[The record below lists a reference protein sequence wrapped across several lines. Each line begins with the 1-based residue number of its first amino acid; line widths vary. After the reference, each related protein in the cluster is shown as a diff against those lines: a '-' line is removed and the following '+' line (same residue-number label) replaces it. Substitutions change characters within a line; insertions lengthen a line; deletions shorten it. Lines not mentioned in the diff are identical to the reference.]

1 MLLFSGLMRY
11 LGRQQRKLEER
22 PAERLYQSILQASR
36 QPNLYTEFEVHDHLD
51 SRFDMLCLHM
61 SLLMGRLR
69 LLPEDV
75 HKPLNQELFDR
86 FFADMDFTLREM
98 GVGDLGVGKRV
109 RKMSEAFMGRL
120 LAYTKSLERN
130 DKMELALVLARNI
143 RRSHDSND
151 ADRRMADYVLQSRD
165 RLSAVGDNE
174 MQAGTVDLVAILA
187 LHGDRHG

>member
-1 MLLFSGLMRY
+1 MLLFSRLMRY
-11 LGRQQRKLEER
+11 LGRQQRKLEGR

-51 SRFDMLCLHM
+51 SRFDMLCLHI

-69 LLPEDV
+69 MLPEDV

-130 DKMELALVLARNI
+130 DEVELALVLARNI
-143 RRSHDSND
+143 RRSHDCND
-151 ADRRMADYVLQSRD
+151 VDKRMADYVLESRD
-165 RLSAVGDNE
+165 RLLAVSDNE

-187 LHGDRHG
+187 LHGDSHG

>member
-1 MLLFSGLMRY
+1 MLLFSRLMRY

-36 QPNLYTEFEVHDHLD
+36 QPDLYTEFEVHDHLD
-51 SRFDMLCLHM
+51 SRFDMLCLHI

-69 LLPEDV
+69 MLPEDV

-120 LAYTKSLERN
+120 LAYNKSLERN
-130 DKMELALVLARNI
+130 NKMELALVLARNI

-151 ADRRMADYVLQSRD
+151 ADTRMADYVLESRD
-165 RLSAVGDNE
+165 RLSAVSDNE

>member
-1 MLLFSGLMRY
+1 MLLFSRLMRY

-51 SRFDMLCLHM
+51 SRFDMLCLHI

-69 LLPEDV
+69 MLPEDV

-86 FFADMDFTLREM
+86 FFADMDFTLGEM

-187 LHGDRHG
+187 LHGDSHG

>member
-1 MLLFSGLMRY
+1 MLLFSRLMRY
-11 LGRQQRKLEER
+11 LGRQQRKLEGR

-51 SRFDMLCLHM
+51 SRFDMLCLHI

-69 LLPEDV
+69 MLPEDV

-187 LHGDRHG
+187 LHGDSHG

>member
-1 MLLFSGLMRY
+1 MLLFSRLMRY

-36 QPNLYTEFEVHDHLD
+36 QPNLYIEFEVHDHLD
-51 SRFDMLCLHM
+51 SRFDMLCLHI
-61 SLLMGRLR
+61 SLLMERLR
-69 LLPEDV
+69 MLPEDV

-151 ADRRMADYVLQSRD
+151 ADRRMADYVLESRD
-165 RLSAVGDNE
+165 RLSAVSDNE

-187 LHGDRHG
+187 LHGDSHG

>member
-1 MLLFSGLMRY
+1 MLLFSRLMRY

-36 QPNLYTEFEVHDHLD
+36 QPDLYTEFEVHDHLD
-51 SRFDMLCLHM
+51 SRFDMLCLHI

-69 LLPEDV
+69 MLPEEV

-120 LAYTKSLERN
+120 LAYDKSLERN
-130 DKMELALVLARNI
+130 NKMELALVLARNI

-151 ADRRMADYVLQSRD
+151 ADRRMADYVLESRD
-165 RLSAVGDNE
+165 RLSAVGNNE
-174 MQAGTVDLVAILA
+174 MQAGTVDLVAIFA
-187 LHGDRHG
+187 LHGDSHG

>member
-1 MLLFSGLMRY
+1 MLLFSRLIRY
-11 LGRQQRKLEER
+11 LGTQQRKLEER

-51 SRFDMLCLHM
+51 SRFDMLCLHI

-69 LLPEDV
+69 MLPEDV

-120 LAYTKSLERN
+120 LAYTKSLEKN
-130 DKMELALVLARNI
+130 NKTELALILARNI
-143 RRSHDSND
+143 RRSLECND
-151 ADRRMADYVLQSRD
+151 ADRRMADYVLESRD
-165 RLSAVGDNE
+165 RLSAVSDNE

-187 LHGDRHG
+187 LHGDSHG

>member
-1 MLLFSGLMRY
+1 MLLFSRLMRY
-11 LGRQQRKLEER
+11 LGRQQRKLEGR

-51 SRFDMLCLHM
+51 SRFDMLCLHI

-69 LLPEDV
+69 MLPEDV

-143 RRSHDSND
+143 RRSHESND
-151 ADRRMADYVLQSRD
+151 ADRRMADYVLQCRD

-187 LHGDRHG
+187 LHGDSHG

>member
-1 MLLFSGLMRY
+1 MLLFSRLMRF
-11 LGRQQRKLEER
+11 LAAQQRKLEAR
-22 PAERLYQSILQASR
+22 PAERLYQSILEASR

-51 SRFDMLCLHM
+51 SRFDMLCLHI

-69 LLPEDV
+69 MLPEDV

-98 GVGDLGVGKRV
+98 GAGDLGVGKRV

-151 ADRRMADYVLQSRD
+151 VDRRMADYVLESRD
-165 RLSAVGDNE
+165 RLSAVSDNE
-174 MQAGTVDLVAILA
+174 LQAGTVDLVAIFA
-187 LHGDRHG
+187 LHGDNHG

>member
-1 MLLFSGLMRY
+1 MLLFSRLMRY
-11 LGRQQRKLEER
+11 LGRQQRKLEGR

-51 SRFDMLCLHM
+51 SRFDMLCLHI
-61 SLLMGRLR
+61 SLLMGRIR
-69 LLPEDV
+69 MLPEDV

-120 LAYTKSLERN
+120 MAYTESLERN

-151 ADRRMADYVLQSRD
+151 ADRRMADYVLKSRD
-165 RLSAVGDNE
+165 RLSAVSDNE

-187 LHGDRHG
+187 LHGDSLG

>member
-1 MLLFSGLMRY
+1 MLLFSRLMRY
-11 LGRQQRKLEER
+11 LGRQQRKLEGR

-51 SRFDMLCLHM
+51 SRFDMLCLHI

-69 LLPEDV
+69 MLPEDV

-120 LAYTKSLERN
+120 IAYTESLEKN
-130 DKMELALVLARNI
+130 DKTELALVLARNI
-143 RRSHDSND
+143 KRSHDFND
-151 ADRRMADYVLQSRD
+151 EDRRMADYVLKSRD
-165 RLSAVGDNE
+165 RLSAVSDNE
-174 MQAGTVDLVAILA
+174 MQAGTVDLVAILS
-187 LHGDRHG
+187 LHGDSHG

>member
-1 MLLFSGLMRY
+1 MLLFSRLIRY
-11 LGRQQRKLEER
+11 LGRQQRKLEGR

-51 SRFDMLCLHM
+51 SRFDMLCLHI

-69 LLPEDV
+69 MLPEDV

-151 ADRRMADYVLQSRD
+151 ADRRMADYVLESRD
-165 RLSAVGDNE
+165 RLSAVSDNE

-187 LHGDRHG
+187 LHGDSNG

>member
-1 MLLFSGLMRY
+1 MLLFSRLMRY
-11 LGRQQRKLEER
+11 LGRQQRKLEGR

-51 SRFDMLCLHM
+51 SRFDMLCLHI

-69 LLPEDV
+69 MLPEDV

-187 LHGDRHG
+187 LDGDSHG

>member
-1 MLLFSGLMRY
+1 MLLFSRLMRY
-11 LGRQQRKLEER
+11 LGTQQRKLEER
-22 PAERLYQSILQASR
+22 PAERLYQSILKASR

-51 SRFDMLCLHM
+51 SRFDMLCLHI

-69 LLPEDV
+69 MLPEDV

-130 DKMELALVLARNI
+130 DKTELALVLARNI
-143 RRSHDSND
+143 RRSHYCND
-151 ADRRMADYVLQSRD
+151 ADRRMADYVLESRD
-165 RLSAVGDNE
+165 RLSAVSDNE

-187 LHGDRHG
+187 LHGDSHG

>member
-1 MLLFSGLMRY
+1 M
-11 LGRQQRKLEER
+11 
-22 PAERLYQSILQASR
+22 
-36 QPNLYTEFEVHDHLD
+36 
-51 SRFDMLCLHM
+51 
-61 SLLMGRLR
+61 
-69 LLPEDV
+69 LPEEV

-120 LAYTKSLERN
+120 LAYDKSLERN
-130 DKMELALVLARNI
+130 NKMELALVLARNI

-151 ADRRMADYVLQSRD
+151 ADTRMADYVLESRD

-187 LHGDRHG
+187 LHGDSNG

>member
-1 MLLFSGLMRY
+1 MLLFSRLMRY
-11 LGRQQRKLEER
+11 LGAQQRKLEER

-36 QPNLYTEFEVHDHLD
+36 QPILYTEFEVHDHLD
-51 SRFDMLCLHM
+51 SRFDMLCLHI
-61 SLLMGRLR
+61 SLLMVRLR
-69 LLPEDV
+69 MLPEDV

-143 RRSHDSND
+143 RRSHVSND
-151 ADRRMADYVLQSRD
+151 ADRRMADYVLESRD
-165 RLSAVGDNE
+165 RLLAVSDNE

-187 LHGDRHG
+187 LHGDSHG

>member
-1 MLLFSGLMRY
+1 MLLFSRLMRY
-11 LGRQQRKLEER
+11 LGRQQRKLEGR

-51 SRFDMLCLHM
+51 SRFDMLCLHI

-69 LLPEDV
+69 MLPEDV

-120 LAYTKSLERN
+120 LAYTKSLESN

-187 LHGDRHG
+187 LHGDSHG

>member
-1 MLLFSGLMRY
+1 MRF
-11 LGRQQRKLEER
+11 LGAQQRKLEAN

-36 QPNLYTEFEVHDHLD
+36 HPNLYTEFGVHDHLD
-51 SRFDMLCLHM
+51 SRFDMLCLHI

-69 LLPEDV
+69 MLPEDV

-120 LAYTKSLERN
+120 LAYTKSLEKN
-130 DKMELALVLARNI
+130 DKTELSQVLARNI
-143 RRSHDSND
+143 RRANDCSD
-151 ADRRMADYVLQSRD
+151 ADRRMADYVLKSRD
-165 RLSAVGDNE
+165 RLLAVSDTE
-174 MQAGTVDLVAILA
+174 MQAGTVDLVSILA
-187 LHGDRHG
+187 LHGNNHG

>member
-1 MLLFSGLMRY
+1 MLLFSRLMHY

-36 QPNLYTEFEVHDHLD
+36 QPDLYTEFEVNDHLD
-51 SRFDMLCLHM
+51 SRFDMLCLHI

-69 LLPEDV
+69 MLPEDV

-143 RRSHDSND
+143 RRSHDCND
-151 ADRRMADYVLQSRD
+151 KDRRMADYVLESRD
-165 RLSAVGDNE
+165 RLSAVSDNE
-174 MQAGTVDLVAILA
+174 MQAGTVDLVSILA
-187 LHGDRHG
+187 LHGDSHG

>member
-1 MLLFSGLMRY
+1 MLLFSRLMRY

-22 PAERLYQSILQASR
+22 PAERLYQSILQVSR

-51 SRFDMLCLHM
+51 SRFDMLCLHI

-69 LLPEDV
+69 MLPEDV

-130 DKMELALVLARNI
+130 DKIELALVLARNI

-151 ADRRMADYVLQSRD
+151 ADRRMADYVLESRD

-187 LHGDRHG
+187 LHGDSYG

>member
-1 MLLFSGLMRY
+1 MLLFSRLMRY
-11 LGRQQRKLEER
+11 LGRQQRKLEGR

-51 SRFDMLCLHM
+51 SRFDMLCLHI

-69 LLPEDV
+69 MLPEEV

-120 LAYTKSLERN
+120 IAYTKSLERN

-187 LHGDRHG
+187 LHGDSHG

>member
-1 MLLFSGLMRY
+1 MLLFSRLMRY
-11 LGRQQRKLEER
+11 LGKQQRKLEAR

-36 QPNLYTEFEVHDHLD
+36 QPYLYTEFEVHDHLD

-69 LLPEDV
+69 MMPEDE
-75 HKPLNQELFDR
+75 HKALNQELFDR

-151 ADRRMADYVLQSRD
+151 ADRRMADYVLESRD
-165 RLSAVGDNE
+165 RLSAVSDNE
-174 MQAGTVDLVAILA
+174 MQAGTVDLVSILA
-187 LHGDRHG
+187 LHGDSYG

>member
-1 MLLFSGLMRY
+1 MLLFSRLMRY
-11 LGRQQRKLEER
+11 LGRQQRKLEGR

-51 SRFDMLCLHM
+51 SRFDMLCLHI

-69 LLPEDV
+69 MLPEDV

-143 RRSHDSND
+143 RRSHESND
-151 ADRRMADYVLQSRD
+151 ADRLMADYVLQCRD

-187 LHGDRHG
+187 LHGDTHG

>member
-1 MLLFSGLMRY
+1 MLLFSRLMRY

-51 SRFDMLCLHM
+51 SRFDMLCLHI

-69 LLPEDV
+69 MLPEDV

-130 DKMELALVLARNI
+130 DKTELALVLARNI
-143 RRSHDSND
+143 RRSHDFND
-151 ADRRMADYVLQSRD
+151 ADRRMADYVLESRD
-165 RLSAVGDNE
+165 RLSAVSDNE
-174 MQAGTVDLVAILA
+174 MQAGKVDLVAILA
-187 LHGDRHG
+187 LDGDSYG

>member
-1 MLLFSGLMRY
+1 MLLFSRLMRY

-36 QPNLYTEFEVHDHLD
+36 QPNLYTEFEIQDHLD
-51 SRFDMLCLHM
+51 SRFDMLCLHI

-69 LLPEDV
+69 MLPEDV

-143 RRSHDSND
+143 RRSHDSID
-151 ADRRMADYVLQSRD
+151 ADRRMADYVLESRD

-187 LHGDRHG
+187 LHGDSHG

>member
-1 MLLFSGLMRY
+1 MLLFSRLMRY

-36 QPNLYTEFEVHDHLD
+36 QPDLYTEFEVHDHLD
-51 SRFDMLCLHM
+51 SRFDMLCLHI

-69 LLPEDV
+69 MLPEEV

-120 LAYTKSLERN
+120 LAYNKSLERN
-130 DKMELALVLARNI
+130 NKMELALVLARNI

-151 ADRRMADYVLQSRD
+151 ADRRMADYVLESRD
-165 RLSAVGDNE
+165 RLSAVSDNE